1 MKFNERSI
9 IELQSTSC
17 SSIAY
22 SRYGFEGLEP
32 DTKREKNVRRRQ
44 CNLLAM

>member
-1 MKFNERSI
+1 MKLNERSI

-22 SRYGFEGLEP
+22 SRYGFEGLEL
-32 DTKREKNVRRRQ
+32 DTEEGKK
-44 CNLLAM
+44 CATSSM